1 LVAQYDRKALEF
13 LFQMPGTDGA
23 FKGPILDYFR
33 ALGRRKPMLLLCFA
47 PKAAGTFFRQAA
59 IETVGG
65 FLFRVT
71 HAQGGRDATPYLP
84 TFLTC
89 YLDPDTLPMITHIH
103 MQALPANRNFVD
115 AFGLKPV
122 IMIRNLP
129 DMLASYW
136 DMLDVDPVARADG
149 LNCLIPSDFVTKSRD
164 AKADFMID
172 IVAPW
177 YASYFATWK
186 DFADAAPETVSVLR
200 YDAFSADPA
209 ATVHQALSHAGFAV
223 TRAKCDA
230 AVEKV
235 WGERNTYRFNKG
247 SSGRGREYFSA
258 EHIARLARM
267 LSQYKQLEPW
277 MGELMGDTAAEKI
290 RLAS

>member
-1 LVAQYDRKALEF
+1 LVAQYDRKALEY

-33 ALGRRKPMLLLCFA
+33 MLGGRKPVLFLCFA

-59 IETVGG
+59 IAAVGG
-65 FLFRVT
+65 ELFRVT

-103 MQALPANRNFVD
+103 MQALPANRNFIA
-115 AFGLKPV
+115 AFGIKPV
-122 IMIRNLP
+122 IMIRSVP

-149 LNCLIPSDFVTKSRD
+149 LNCLIPGDFVGKSRE

-186 DFADAAPETVSVLR
+186 DFADAAPEMVCVLR

-209 ATVHQALSHAGFAV
+209 ATVHAALSHAGFSAS
-223 TRAKCDA
+223 RAKCDE
-230 AVEKV
+230 AVQKI
-235 WGERNTYRFNKG
+235 WGERNAYRFNKG
-247 SSGRGREYFSA
+247 VGGRAHEYFSR
-258 EHIARLARM
+258 EQIERLARM
-267 LSQYKQLEPW
+267 LSHYPQLEPW
-277 MGELMGDTAAEKI
+277 IHELMGNTTAETI

>member
-1 LVAQYDRKALEF
+1 LVAAFDRKAIEY
-13 LFQMPGTDGA
+13 LFQKPETDGS

-33 ALGRRKPMLLLCFA
+33 ALGRRQRVLFLCFA

-59 IETVGG
+59 MAAVGG
-65 FLFRVT
+65 ELFRVT
-71 HAQGGRDATPYLP
+71 HAQGGRDATLYLP
-84 TFLTC
+84 TFLAC

-103 MQALPANRNFVD
+103 MQALPANRNFID

-122 IMIRNLP
+122 IMIRSIS

-136 DMLDVDPVARADG
+136 DMLDIDPVARADG
-149 LNCLIPSDFVTKSRD
+149 LNCLIPSDFVSKSRD

-186 DFADAAPETVSVLR
+186 DFADAAPDTVCVLR
-200 YDAFSADPA
+200 YDAFRAEPA
-209 ATVHQALSHAGFAV
+209 ATVHQALLHAGFAV
-223 TRAKCDA
+223 SRAKCDE

-235 WGERNTYRFNKG
+235 WGNRNAYRFNKG
-247 SSGRGREYFSA
+247 VEGRAREYFSPA
-258 EHIARLARM
+258 QIERLARQ

-277 MGELMGDTAAEKI
+277 MGELMGGAAAEKI

>member
-1 LVAQYDRKALEF
+1 MVAQYDRKALEF

-59 IETVGG
+59 IEAVGG

-136 DMLDVDPVARADG
+136 DMLR
-149 LNCLIPSDFVTKSRD
+149 S
-164 AKADFMID
+164 
-172 IVAPW
+172 
-177 YASYFATWK
+177 
-186 DFADAAPETVSVLR
+186 E
-200 YDAFSADPA
+200 
-209 ATVHQALSHAGFAV
+209 
-223 TRAKCDA
+223 
-230 AVEKV
+230 
-235 WGERNTYRFNKG
+235 ERRVGK
-247 SSGRGREYFSA
+247 EC
-258 EHIARLARM
+258 
-267 LSQYKQLEPW
+267 
-277 MGELMGDTAAEKI
+277 
-290 RLAS
+290 

>member
-1 LVAQYDRKALEF
+1 
-13 LFQMPGTDGA
+13 M
-23 FKGPILDYFR
+23 
-33 ALGRRKPMLLLCFA
+33 
-47 PKAAGTFFRQAA
+47 
-59 IETVGG
+59 
-65 FLFRVT
+65 T

-89 YLDPDTLPMITHIH
+89 YLDPDTLPMITHVH

-136 DMLDVDPVARADG
+136 DMLDIDPVARADG
-149 LNCLIPSDFVTKSRD
+149 LNCLIPSNFVDKSRD

-177 YASYFATWK
+177 YCELFRTWK
-186 DFADAAPETVSVLR
+186 DFADAAPADGLCAALR
-200 YDAFSADPA
+200 RLQRRSRRNR
-209 ATVHQALSHAGFAV
+209 SSGAV
-223 TRAKCDA
+223 TCRLCRDA
-230 AVEKV
+230 REM
-235 WGERNTYRFNKG
+235 R
-247 SSGRGREYFSA
+247 RGRRESLGRAQHVPLQQGLQRPRPRIFFSRTHRA
-258 EHIARLARM
+258 AYPDAVAVSATR
-267 LSQYKQLEPW
+267 PW
-277 MGELMGDTAAEKI
+277 TSELLGDTAAGKI